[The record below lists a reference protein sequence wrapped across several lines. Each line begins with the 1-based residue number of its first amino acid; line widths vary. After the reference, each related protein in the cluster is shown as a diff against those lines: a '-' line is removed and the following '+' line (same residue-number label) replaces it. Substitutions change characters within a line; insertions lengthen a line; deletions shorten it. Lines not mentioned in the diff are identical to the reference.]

1 MILQHLRENK
11 FDLLFEEYISNLNE
25 YEWLETLG
33 FGSYGVAYLLQHQKN
48 NKKYVLKRLRV
59 KHKKNPKIQSNF
71 QQEISFLKKNMHANL
86 PTIEE
91 VGFVEGLPY
100 YIMNYIDGHTFEHLI
115 FKMGMTFSIEE
126 SLAMIKQ
133 LLEIVMTIHSH
144 GIVHRDLRIPNI
156 LLRNGELY
164 IIDFG
169 LACYIKEQDQIQI
182 DSIRNPK
189 KAENYMSDLY
199 CIGHFLLYLLYS
211 NYTPTRKKERC
222 WQEELQLPQN
232 VQNYIERLLLIQ
244 PAFPNTLAAYEEI
257 QLLLEKQDNTTKSL

>member
-11 FDLLFEEYISNLNE
+11 YDTLFKEHISSLGE

-33 FGSYGVAYLLQHQKN
+33 IGSYGVAYLLQQRQTKE
-48 NKKYVLKRLRV
+48 KYVLKRLRI
-59 KHKKNPKIQSNF
+59 KHKKNANTQSNF
-71 QQEISFLKKNMHANL
+71 QQEISFLHKNMHANL
-86 PTIEE
+86 PMIEE
-91 VGFVEGLPY
+91 SGSVKGLPY

-126 SLAMIKQ
+126 SVTIIKR
-133 LLEIVMTIHSH
+133 LLEVVMTIHSH
-144 GIVHRDLRIPNI
+144 RIVHRDLRIPNI
-156 LLRNGELY
+156 LLRDGELY

-169 LACYIKEQDQIQI
+169 LACYMKDQIHL

-189 KAENYMSDLY
+189 KTESYISDLY

-211 NYTPTRKKERC
+211 NYTPNRKKERC
-222 WQEELQLPQN
+222 WQDELQLPLN

-244 PAFPNTLAAYEEI
+244 PPFPDTLSAYEA
-257 QLLLEKQDNTTKSL
+257 LP

>member
-1 MILQHLRENK
+1 
-11 FDLLFEEYISNLNE
+11 
-25 YEWLETLG
+25 
-33 FGSYGVAYLLQHQKN
+33 
-48 NKKYVLKRLRV
+48 
-59 KHKKNPKIQSNF
+59 
-71 QQEISFLKKNMHANL
+71 
-86 PTIEE
+86 
-91 VGFVEGLPY
+91 
-100 YIMNYIDGHTFEHLI
+100 
-115 FKMGMTFSIEE
+115 
-126 SLAMIKQ
+126 
-133 LLEIVMTIHSH
+133 MTIHSH

-169 LACYIKEQDQIQI
+169 LACYMKEQVRSKSIQ
-182 DSIRNPK
+182 SVTPK
-189 KAENYMSDLY
+189 KQKTILSDLY

-257 QLLLEKQDNTTKSL
+257 QLLLKNKTIRPITLKFFKRRTYQIGKSVFCFPIELKSSKLESKSLQKVM

>member
-1 MILQHLRENK
+1 MMIQHLRETK
-11 FDLLFEEYISNLNE
+11 YDLLFKEHISSLTE

-33 FGSYGVAYLLQHQKN
+33 LGSYGVAYLLQHKQSDMKF
-48 NKKYVLKRLRV
+48 VLKRLRV
-59 KHKKNPKIQSNF
+59 KHKNKPSTQSNF
-71 QQEISFLKKNMHANL
+71 QQEISFLKKKMHPNL
-86 PTIEE
+86 PVIKE

-100 YIMNYIDGHTFEHLI
+100 YIMDYIDGHTFEHLI
-115 FKMGMTFSIEE
+115 FKMGMIFSVEE
-126 SLAMIKQ
+126 SLTIVKQ
-133 LLEIVMTIHSH
+133 LLEIVLTIHNHS
-144 GIVHRDLRIPNI
+144 IVHRDLRIPNI
-156 LLRNGELY
+156 LLRDGELY

-169 LACYIKEQDQIQI
+169 LACYMKDQVHL

-189 KAENYMSDLY
+189 KIESYMSDLY

-244 PAFPNTLAAYEEI
+244 PPFPSTLAAYKEI
-257 QLLLEKQDNTTKSL
+257 PL